1 MTGSIAVGTGPYG
14 GCMGSASHDH
24 GAATTDRRRLV
35 VAIAITAAVLVVEV
49 VGALVSGSLALLADA
64 GHMTSDLLGL
74 GIALVASLVA
84 ARPATDRHTFGFQR
98 GEVLGALVNGLI
110 LAVVAVYVAVQGVQ
124 RLIAPED
131 PAVDP
136 GVMLLAAGIGL
147 VANVA
152 ALLVLRGG
160 AGRSIGL
167 RGAYL
172 EVLGDAFGSIATI
185 VAGLV
190 IAVTGAVRADAVAS
204 LVIAA
209 LIVPRAVLLLRDVVR
224 VLAESTPVGTEP
236 ETIRAHLLE
245 TPGVTAVHDVHVW
258 AITSGSPVFTAHVVV
273 EQEVFRE
280 GRTGELL
287 DRLSACL
294 DDHFDV
300 EHSTF
305 QLEPEEHAGHEHRH
319 HV

>member
-1 MTGSIAVGTGPYG
+1 
-14 GCMGSASHDH
+14 MGSGSHDH
-24 GAATTDRRRLV
+24 GASTTDRRRLV
-35 VAIAITAAVLVVEV
+35 VAIAITATVLVVEV

-74 GIALVASLVA
+74 GIALAAAMIV

-110 LAVVAVYVAVQGVQ
+110 LAVVAVFVVIQGVQ
-124 RLIAPED
+124 RLLAPEG
-131 PAVDP
+131 PAVDG

-160 AGRSIGL
+160 AGSSINL

-172 EVLGDAFGSIATI
+172 EVLGDAFGSVATI
-185 VAGLV
+185 VAGVV
-190 IAVTGAVRADAVAS
+190 IALTGFGRADAIAS

-209 LIVPRAVLLLRDVVR
+209 LIVPRAVVLLREVVR
-224 VLAESTPVGTEP
+224 VLNESTPVGTEP
-236 ETIRAHLLE
+236 DRIRAHLLE

-287 DRLSACL
+287 DRLAGCL

>member
-1 MTGSIAVGTGPYG
+1 
-14 GCMGSASHDH
+14 MGSGSHDH
-24 GAATTDRRRLV
+24 GASTTDRRRLV
-35 VAIAITAAVLVVEV
+35 VAIAITATVLVVEV

-74 GIALVASLVA
+74 GIALAATIIA

-110 LAVVAVYVAVQGVQ
+110 LAVVAVFVAIQGVQ
-124 RLIAPED
+124 RLLAPEG
-131 PAVDP
+131 PAVDG

-160 AGRSIGL
+160 AGSSINL

-172 EVLGDAFGSIATI
+172 EVLGDAFGSVATI
-185 VAGLV
+185 IAGVV
-190 IAVTGAVRADAVAS
+190 IALTGFGRADAIAS

-209 LIVPRAVLLLRDVVR
+209 LIVPRAVVLLREVVR
-224 VLAESTPVGTEP
+224 VLNESTPVGTEP
-236 ETIRAHLLE
+236 ERIRAHLLE

-287 DRLSACL
+287 DRLAGCL

>member
-1 MTGSIAVGTGPYG
+1 MTAGPYG
-14 GCMGSASHDH
+14 GRMGSGAHDH

-35 VAIAITAAVLVVEV
+35 VAIAITATVLVVEV

-74 GIALVASLVA
+74 GIALAATIIA

-110 LAVVAVYVAVQGVQ
+110 LAVVAVFVAVQGVQ
-124 RLIAPED
+124 RLLAPEG
-131 PAVDP
+131 PEVDG

-160 AGRSIGL
+160 AGSSINL

-172 EVLGDAFGSIATI
+172 EVLGDAFGSVATI
-185 VAGLV
+185 VAGVV
-190 IAVTGAVRADAVAS
+190 IALTGFGRADAIAS

-209 LIVPRAVLLLRDVVR
+209 LIVPRAVVLLREVVR
-224 VLAESTPVGTEP
+224 VLNESTPVGTEP
-236 ETIRAHLLE
+236 ERIRAHLLE

-287 DRLSACL
+287 DRLAGCL